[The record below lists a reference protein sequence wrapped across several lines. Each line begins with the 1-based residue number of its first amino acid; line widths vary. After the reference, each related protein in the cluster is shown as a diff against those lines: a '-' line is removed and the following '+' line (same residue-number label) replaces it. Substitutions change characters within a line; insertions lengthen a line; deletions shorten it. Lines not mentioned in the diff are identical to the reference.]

1 MAVRPLS
8 IAIALLLALSASP
21 LAAQS
26 VAEFYRGK
34 TITCYIGYGVGGG
47 YDLFARTISRHMTRH
62 IPGNPTILPVNM
74 PGASSMILGNHLA
87 RRAPQDGTAFGA
99 VNSALVFDTLFA
111 GSESKAQFHGP
122 ELTMIG
128 NAVSSASVLVAW
140 HTSGVKTIDDL
151 KQKQLIIG
159 ATSRPGDTYLL
170 PLAVKNVLGL
180 DNLKIITGYPGT
192 REIGLAIDRNEVH
205 GACGV
210 AWPSI
215 SVTNPGWFNGG
226 QPGRMRVI
234 VQTHATGSPDLNQ
247 QGVPKIAD
255 FAKTD
260 EQRVML
266 NLYFSQTAFGRPYL
280 VSPDVPKE
288 RIAALRAAFE
298 ATIKDPKLQEDA
310 KKIGIEAN
318 HVPGE
323 KLQDMVQKL
332 YATPPDL
339 TAKMKAAT
347 VPKT

>member
-8 IAIALLLALSASP
+8 IAITLLLALSTSP

-151 KQKQLIIG
+151 RQKQLIIG
-159 ATSRPGDTYLL
+159 ATSRSGDTYLL

-180 DNLKIITGYPGT
+180 DKLKIITGYPGT
-192 REIGLAIDRNEVH
+192 REAAIALERGE
-205 GACGV
+205 
-210 AWPSI
+210 I
-215 SVTNPGWFNGG
+215 T
-226 QPGRMRVI
+226 GREWDMEGI
-234 VQTHATGSPDLNQ
+234 KA
-247 QGVPKIAD
+247 
-255 FAKTD
+255 
-260 EQRVML
+260 
-266 NLYFSQTAFGRPYL
+266 GRPQWLTDGSINILAQLAPKKMPEVPASVPL
-280 VSPDVPKE
+280 VKDYVTSEDDKKVLDVIFMSTILARPY
-288 RIAALRAAFE
+288 IAPPNVPADRVKALRDGFM
-298 ATIKDPKLQEDA
+298 ATMKDPEFVAEINKMQLTVDPTSGEEMEKIVRDA
-310 KKIGIEAN
+310 YALPDALI
-318 HVPGE
+318 
-323 KLQDMVQKL
+323 QKVR
-332 YATPPDL
+332 
-339 TAKMKAAT
+339 KAL
-347 VPKT
+347 VE